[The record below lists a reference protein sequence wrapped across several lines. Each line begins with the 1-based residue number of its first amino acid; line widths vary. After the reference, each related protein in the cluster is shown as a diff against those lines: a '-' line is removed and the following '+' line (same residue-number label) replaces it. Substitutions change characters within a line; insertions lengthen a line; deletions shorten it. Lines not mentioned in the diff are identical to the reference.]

1 MATTPNAVIAAA
13 MVAGGVSNWQTPGYI
28 RGNVRVMVDWY
39 VGTSSDTTGSV
50 ISMFPPL
57 DAGSMILFF
66 ILGASASTSSLTF
79 SLGDL
84 NSATRYFSAG
94 SGIATAG
101 SNVIPTLQASTG
113 PYIIGTNYTSATNTD
128 AQIIITT
135 GGATLGTGTIYSL
148 QMFYTID

>member
-66 ILGASASTSSLTF
+66 ILGASASTGSLTF
-79 SLGDL
+79 SLGD
-84 NSATRYFSAG
+84 NGSATRYLSAG
-94 SGIATAG
+94 TGIATAG
-101 SNVIPTLQASTG
+101 SNIIPTLEASTG
-113 PYIIGTNYTSATNTD
+113 PYIIGTNTGDN
-128 AQIIITT
+128 QIIITT

-148 QMFYTID
+148 QCFYTID

>member
-66 ILGASASTSSLTF
+66 ILGASASTGSLTF
-79 SLGDL
+79 SLGDSG
-84 NSATRYFSAG
+84 SATRYLSAG
-94 SGIATAG
+94 TGIATAG
-101 SNVIPTLQASTG
+101 SNIIPTLEASTG
-113 PYIIGTNYTSATNTD
+113 PYIIGTNTGDN
-128 AQIIITT
+128 QIIITT

-148 QMFYTID
+148 QCFYTID

>member
-66 ILGASASTSSLTF
+66 ILGASASTGSLTF
-79 SLGDL
+79 SLGDSG
-84 NSATRYFSAG
+84 SATRYLSAG
-94 SGIATAG
+94 TGIATAG
-101 SNVIPTLQASTG
+101 SNIIPTLEASTG
-113 PYIIGTNYTSATNTD
+113 PYIIGTNTGDT
-128 AQIIITT
+128 QIIITT
-135 GGATLGTGTIYSL
+135 GSATLGTGTIYSL
-148 QMFYTID
+148 QCFYTID

>member
-28 RGNVRVMVDWY
+28 RGNVRFMVDWY
-39 VGTSSDTTGSV
+39 VGTSSDTAGSV

-66 ILGASASTSSLTF
+66 ILGASASTGSLTF
-79 SLGDL
+79 SLGDSG
-84 NSATRYFSAG
+84 SATRYLSAG
-94 SGIATAG
+94 TGIATAG
-101 SNVIPTLQASTG
+101 SNIIPTLEASTG
-113 PYIIGTNYTSATNTD
+113 PYIIGTNTGDN
-128 AQIIITT
+128 QIIITT

-148 QMFYTID
+148 QCFYTID

>member
-13 MVAGGVSNWQTPGYI
+13 FSTGGVSNWQTPGYI

-66 ILGASASTSSLTF
+66 ILGASASTGSLTF
-79 SLGDL
+79 SLGDSG
-84 NSATRYFSAG
+84 SATRYLSAG
-94 SGIATAG
+94 TGIATAG
-101 SNVIPTLQASTG
+101 SNIIPTLEASTG
-113 PYIIGTNYTSATNTD
+113 PYIIGTNTGDN
-128 AQIIITT
+128 QIIITT

-148 QMFYTID
+148 QCFYTID

>member
-13 MVAGGVSNWQTPGYI
+13 FSTGGVSNWQTPGYI

-39 VGTSSDTTGSV
+39 VGTSSDVTGSV

-66 ILGASASTSSLTF
+66 ILGASASTGSLTF
-79 SLGDL
+79 SLGDSG
-84 NSATRYFSAG
+84 SATRYLSAG
-94 SGIATAG
+94 TGIATAG
-101 SNVIPTLQASTG
+101 SNIIPTLEASTG
-113 PYIIGTNYTSATNTD
+113 PYIIGTNTGDN
-128 AQIIITT
+128 QIIITT

-148 QMFYTID
+148 QCFYTID

>member
-13 MVAGGVSNWQTPGYI
+13 VVAGGVSNWQTPGYI

-66 ILGASASTSSLTF
+66 ILGASASTGSLTF
-79 SLGDL
+79 SLGDSG
-84 NSATRYFSAG
+84 SATRYLSAG
-94 SGIATAG
+94 TGIATAG
-101 SNVIPTLQASTG
+101 SNIIPTLEASTG
-113 PYIIGTNYTSATNTD
+113 PYIIGTNTGDN
-128 AQIIITT
+128 QIIITT

-148 QMFYTID
+148 QCFYTID